1 MRYSVEITQRAL
13 RELEELPI
21 PIYNKAVS
29 LIDRLEIEPFL
40 SGSLKLKG
48 FRNRWRIRIGD
59 YRILYER
66 DDNSKSITVFR
77 VVHRK
82 EAYR

>member
-40 SGSLKLKG
+40 SGSL
-48 FRNRWRIRIGD
+48 
-59 YRILYER
+59 
-66 DDNSKSITVFR
+66 
-77 VVHRK
+77 
-82 EAYR
+82 